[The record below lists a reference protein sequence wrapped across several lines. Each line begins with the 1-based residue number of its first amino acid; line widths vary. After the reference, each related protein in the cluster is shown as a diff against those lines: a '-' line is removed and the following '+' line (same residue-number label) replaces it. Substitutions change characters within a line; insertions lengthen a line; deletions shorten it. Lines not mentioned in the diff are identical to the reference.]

1 MEVTTP
7 QIEEMQFLFPGKIF
21 KSALLTWL
29 VLFQQSF
36 IKVSTILLYYIFLGG
51 GHHENKQASEASS
64 PDAEVTL
71 RDELSNGVS
80 SHKKPMKQSRSR
92 TEGLMSK
99 SMQGS
104 GPTIVSVMSNS
115 LPSYDLKRLFKGQET
130 LQVSVE
136 FSYELGKASDSVDFS

>member
-1 MEVTTP
+1 
-7 QIEEMQFLFPGKIF
+7 
-21 KSALLTWL
+21 
-29 VLFQQSF
+29 
-36 IKVSTILLYYIFLGG
+36 
-51 GHHENKQASEASS
+51 
-64 PDAEVTL
+64 
-71 RDELSNGVS
+71 
-80 SHKKPMKQSRSR
+80 
-92 TEGLMSK
+92 MSK

>member
-1 MEVTTP
+1 M
-7 QIEEMQFLFPGKIF
+7 K
-21 KSALLTWL
+21 
-29 VLFQQSF
+29 
-36 IKVSTILLYYIFLGG
+36 TILLFSSFLGG

-80 SHKKPMKQSRSR
+80 SHRKPMKQSRSR

-104 GPTIVSVMSNS
+104 GPTSVSVMSNS

-136 FSYELGKASDSVDFS
+136 FSYKFGKASDSVDFS

>member
-1 MEVTTP
+1 
-7 QIEEMQFLFPGKIF
+7 
-21 KSALLTWL
+21 
-29 VLFQQSF
+29 LFQQSF